1 MSFQDMG
8 SLGEFIAALATVV
21 TLLYLSAQI
30 RQTNLITKAQF
41 GHGLTHRLY
50 ERFFQTAKDQEF
62 AEFLGKDE
70 DHMDAVSVWEGI

>member
-41 GHGLTHRLY
+41 GHGLTH
-50 ERFFQTAKDQEF
+50 
-62 AEFLGKDE
+62 
-70 DHMDAVSVWEGI
+70 